1 MHHADQLAT
10 NLGAHLDVLLKRP
23 LAGWNCDSKWFWAC
37 LDQLVHVAS
46 FGQNC
51 EDTAVLCHVAWR
63 WPRRT
68 TLYLF
73 SSSVL
78 SAGLLHEFGMDSALC
93 HFDVLS
99 RIHRWCKSGRRQQ
112 NRLGSIVLGSLQG
125 LRCSQGPIH
134 IHLVRCSG
142 TADLSR
148 CYLPW
153 GLKASLLKDNFSP
166 LCCVM
171 VAAFGGTTRNG
182 YTWPRARIL
191 L

>member
-1 MHHADQLAT
+1 MGFLDEVGRGGIFIELILQRGLTFSSWIIVSSVSPQECKKNNRVVRWRLVQAPRWLCEVDGEEYAAVFFLMRHADQLAA
-10 NLGAHLDVLLKRP
+10 NLGDHLDVLLKRP
-23 LAGWNCDSKWFWAC
+23 LAGWNCDSKWCWAC

-99 RIHRWCKSGRRQQ
+99 RIHRRCKTGRRQH
-112 NRLGSIVLGSLQG
+112 NRL
-125 LRCSQGPIH
+125 
-134 IHLVRCSG
+134 
-142 TADLSR
+142 
-148 CYLPW
+148 
-153 GLKASLLKDNFSP
+153 
-166 LCCVM
+166 
-171 VAAFGGTTRNG
+171 
-182 YTWPRARIL
+182 
-191 L
+191 